1 MRRASRPIHRRS
13 GNLFLFALALTV
25 VLGCACAQT
34 SAPDIYGLWRTQTD
48 DGRVVL
54 LELRSDGT
62 YTRTATLEG
71 THFLSRGEWSVVGN
85 KLRFVEKQELIGP
98 RATDSHAIVETPFQ
112 VQGGTLVLKPGTE
125 FEERYVLVQ

>member
-1 MRRASRPIHRRS
+1 MHIDRPCRRAYGLI
-13 GNLFLFALALTV
+13 LALSLSALL
-25 VLGCACAQT
+25 LGACAQT

-71 THFLSRGEWSVVGN
+71 TVFASRGEWSIVG
-85 KLRFVEKQELIGP
+85 KRLRFVEKQERIGA
-98 RATDSHAIVETPFQ
+98 RATDSHAVVETPFQ
-112 VQGGTLVLKPGTE
+112 LQGGTLVLKPGTE
-125 FEERYVLVQ
+125 FEERYILVQ